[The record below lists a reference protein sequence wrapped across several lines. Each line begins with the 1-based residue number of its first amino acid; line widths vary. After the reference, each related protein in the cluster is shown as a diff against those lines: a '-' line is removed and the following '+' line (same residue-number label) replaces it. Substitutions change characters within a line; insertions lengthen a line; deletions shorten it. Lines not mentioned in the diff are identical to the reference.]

1 MEWIHTPYIPHTLR
15 TLNGNREKGA
25 IMGERGSAWVE
36 KGEKKGTRMGQK
48 IKTVLN
54 SNWLNK
60 IWREKSKK
68 WRMLFSLWTSSLQ
81 SFPRLLSSTRSLL
94 IPLQIT
100 LICMEH
106 YSVFPNLG
114 IHFKPTLPLVGKIWK
129 KFSLLLPIM
138 ATAKK
143 NFIAIRRKLDFSD
156 RREKKLNAIRFSR
169 KRARV
174 SKL

>member
-1 MEWIHTPYIPHTLR
+1 M
-15 TLNGNREKGA
+15 
-25 IMGERGSAWVE
+25 
-36 KGEKKGTRMGQK
+36 TR
-48 IKTVLN
+48 
-54 SNWLNK
+54 K
-60 IWREKSKK
+60 IWK
-68 WRMLFSLWTSSLQ
+68 WKMLFSLWTSSLQ
-81 SFPRLLSSTRSLL
+81 SFLRLPSSTRSLL

-114 IHFKPTLPLVGKIWK
+114 IHFKPTLPLVGKICK
-129 KFSLLLPIM
+129 KFSILLPIM

-169 KRARV
+169 ARARV
-174 SKL
+174 SKLRVGTVWLQFHSLDEQNHFTIGFPLFLIDFQKFLSSAL

>member
-1 MEWIHTPYIPHTLR
+1 M
-15 TLNGNREKGA
+15 
-25 IMGERGSAWVE
+25 
-36 KGEKKGTRMGQK
+36 TR
-48 IKTVLN
+48 
-54 SNWLNK
+54 K
-60 IWREKSKK
+60 IWK

-94 IPLQIT
+94 IPLQST

-169 KRARV
+169 ARARV
-174 SKL
+174 SKLRVGTVFQMIRISDCTVFFNSLCTFLSTVNCPEMELATIKFRRD